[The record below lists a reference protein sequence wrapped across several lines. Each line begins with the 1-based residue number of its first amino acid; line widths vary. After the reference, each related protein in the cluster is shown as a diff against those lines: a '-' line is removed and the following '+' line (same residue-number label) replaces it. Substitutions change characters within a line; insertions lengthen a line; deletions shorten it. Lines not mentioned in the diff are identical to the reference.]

1 MGLIVMPNVKI
12 VTDSSAGLTEAE
24 ISQYDIAII
33 PLSVMIDGTVYV
45 ERETITNEEF
55 MTKMVAAKALPKTSQ
70 PPLGRFV
77 EVFDQLGADGSP
89 VLSINMMASISGTVE
104 AARQAAQLSSSDVTV
119 LDSQTTD
126 RGLAFQ
132 VLAAAKLAATGASL
146 DEVISETVNVRD
158 HSRLF
163 MGVIKLDNLVA
174 GGRISRAVGLVSN
187 LLNIKVG
194 LEVIKGQIEVTTKG
208 RGMKTITKFLNE
220 AYADMQAAGHVAS
233 VGISHAGAPDTAN
246 QIAEHVRQL
255 FPDVPIVVR
264 QTASIISTHAG
275 QGAFALMYYTD

>member
-1 MGLIVMPNVKI
+1 MPNVKI

-24 ISQYDIAII
+24 ISQYNIAII

-45 ERETITNEEF
+45 ERETITNEAF

-104 AARQAAQLSSSDVTV
+104 AARQAAQLSSSNVTV
-119 LDSQTTD
+119 IDSQTTD

-146 DEVISETVNVRD
+146 DDVVAETIKVRD

-220 AYADMQAAGHVAS
+220 AYADMQAADHVAS

>member
-1 MGLIVMPNVKI
+1 MPNVKI